1 MDPAT
6 MAMIAQM
13 FSGGGGQGGGGQGGA
28 GMGGMGGGGGFKN
41 PLGQIVGGLFGNSG
55 APYEGAE
62 KELNDFYN
70 RGKDTQQ
77 PFLDYGKGAMPK
89 VNEWLGG
96 MKDPSGFINKLMGQY
111 SESPWAKYQQ
121 DQSARRFGNAGSA
134 SGLTGSTPL
143 GQFEQQ
149 SMHDITSEDQQKWL
163 QNVLGINSEYG
174 KGIQNQVN
182 VGQGAANSLTDL
194 NKEYGKDIAEMQ
206 YGKKAGENQDRMS
219 IIGGLFG

>member
-13 FSGGGGQGGGGQGGA
+13 FSNSGGQGGGGQGG
-28 GMGGMGGGGGFKN
+28 GMGGGMGGFKN
-41 PLGQIVGGLFGNSG
+41 PLGMIAGGLFGNSG
-55 APYEGAE
+55 APYGAAE

-70 RGKDTQQ
+70 RGRDVQN
-77 PFLDYGKGAMPK
+77 PFMEYGKNAMPK
-89 VNEWLGG
+89 MNEWLDSQ
-96 MKDPSGFINKLMGQY
+96 KDPSGFINKLMGQY

-149 SMHDITSEDQQKWL
+149 SMHDISSEDQQKWL
-163 QNVLGINSEYG
+163 QNVLGINTQYG
-174 KGIQNQVN
+174 AGLQNQVG
-182 VGQGAANSLTDL
+182 VGQNAANSLTDL
-194 NKEYGKDIAEMQ
+194 NKEFGKDIAEMQ